1 MKNILITGGTV
12 NTGLAIARLFAK
24 KGYGIAITSRDGEKA
39 EAAAQAIAAEFSIP
53 AKGYALSI
61 TDPCE
66 IRTVFE
72 AAAADLGSIDVFVA
86 NAANLGI
93 GYSILNTEP
102 EQFDAIMDVNL
113 RGTFFCCQAAA
124 QIMKRQG
131 GGNIVTIGSVQG
143 TGAVHGR
150 TVYSVS
156 KAAISM
162 LVKNLAYE
170 LGEYNIRANNGVA
183 GAIHSTR
190 WDALS
195 EEEIAKRRS
204 RYPVGRES
212 TEEEIANAVY
222 FLGSELSASTT
233 GIDLTVDSGISICL
247 LPYTKNEP

>member
-24 KGYGIAITSRDGEKA
+24 KGYGVAITSRDGEKA

-170 LGEYNIRANNGVA
+170 LGEYNIRANNVVA